1 MKIPKARKL
10 PSGSWFCRVRIDGK
24 DIGITRP
31 TEKEAVAEAMA
42 VKAGTKAAAKSG
54 RKVLTEAIDDYIA
67 ARENVLSPSTIRG
80 YRTIQRSRFGSEMQ
94 LDVFSTPSDR
104 WQKAVNTEAKLCSA
118 KTLRNAWMFIAAV
131 IFDATGSRVIVR
143 LPQVVQNEKAFLAPE
158 QIPIFVEAVRGT
170 DVEIPGL
177 LALSSLRRS
186 EVLALKWKDV
196 DLKKGVIRVT
206 GAAVYGPDGKL
217 ARKSETKNKSSRRIV
232 PLIPPLR
239 EVLERATPEEEAVVK
254 MAPNVIVRHL
264 NRICAENDLPAVGLH
279 GLRHSFAS
287 LAYHLGMPEKVAM
300 EIGGWSNDQ
309 TMKKIYTHISHQD
322 IANQAAGFVGF
333 FAKNGN
339 ENGNE

>member
-10 PSGSWFCRVRIDGK
+10 PSGSWFCRVRVNGK

-42 VKAGTKAAAKSG
+42 IKAGTIEAKKSG
-54 RKVLTEAIDDYIA
+54 KKTLTEAIDDYIA

-80 YRTIQRSRFGSEMQ
+80 YRTIQRSRFAPEMH
-94 LDVFSTPSDR
+94 LDIFSTPSDR
-104 WQKAVNTEAKLCSA
+104 WQKSVNAEAKLCSA

-143 LPQVVQNEKAFLAPE
+143 LPQVVQNEKAFLSPE
-158 QIPIFVEAVRGT
+158 QVPIFVEAVHGT

-186 EVLALKWKDV
+186 ELLALKWKDV
-196 DLKKGVIRVT
+196 DLKKGYIRVA

-217 ARKSETKNKSSRRIV
+217 TRKNENKNKSSRRIV
-232 PLIPPLR
+232 PLIPPL
-239 EVLERATPEEEAVVK
+239 LEALKQITPEGDLVVR

-264 NRICAENDLPAVGLH
+264 NKICTENDLPIVGLH

-287 LAYHLGMPEKVAM
+287 LAYHLGMSEKVAM

-309 TMKKIYTHISHQD
+309 TMRKIYTHISKQD

-333 FAKNGN
+333 FRKNGN
-339 ENGNE
+339 ENGNK